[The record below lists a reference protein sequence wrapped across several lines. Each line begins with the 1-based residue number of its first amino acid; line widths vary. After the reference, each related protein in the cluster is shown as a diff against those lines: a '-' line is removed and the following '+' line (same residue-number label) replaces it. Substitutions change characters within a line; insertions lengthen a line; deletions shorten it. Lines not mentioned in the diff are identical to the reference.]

1 MSYIRLA
8 VAMLFIVALAAGTAC
23 SSGSTANTASGPRQ
37 ASSPTP
43 TAAAKLDPAVS
54 PPSGFPA
61 DVPLYPGA
69 RLTAAASFS
78 GTGQTTWGMNW
89 ETADSV
95 AKVQA
100 FYSSK
105 LSQGDWNIA
114 FTANT
119 AGYFSATFNRK
130 SNSKFGGILS
140 ADGSSGLTRI
150 SMSLATAA

>member
-1 MSYIRLA
+1 MSSIRLA
-8 VAMLFIVALAAGTAC
+8 VAMLFIAALWTGTAC
-23 SSGSTANTASGPRQ
+23 GGASTSSVASGSRQ
-37 ASSPTP
+37 ATP
-43 TAAAKLDPAVS
+43 SAPAKLDPAVAM
-54 PPSGFPA
+54 PSGFPA

-69 RLTAAASFS
+69 RVTAAASFS
-78 GTGQTTWGMNW
+78 GSGQTTWGMNW

-100 FYSSK
+100 FYSSN

-114 FTANT
+114 FSANT
-119 AGYFSATFNRK
+119 AGYFLSKFNRK

-150 SMSLATAA
+150 SMSLASAG